1 MSLYVKQELEM
12 NDLYKV
18 LWGGAKDRWDNATDE
33 QQYSVWSLINDV
45 FFDSVPDLTKL
56 NDFIW
61 FECDDIF
68 NACTD

>member
-33 QQYSVWSLINDV
+33 QQCSVWSLINDV
-45 FFDSVPDLTKL
+45 FFDSVPDLTEL

-61 FECDDIF
+61 FECDEIF
-68 NACTD
+68 NTCTD